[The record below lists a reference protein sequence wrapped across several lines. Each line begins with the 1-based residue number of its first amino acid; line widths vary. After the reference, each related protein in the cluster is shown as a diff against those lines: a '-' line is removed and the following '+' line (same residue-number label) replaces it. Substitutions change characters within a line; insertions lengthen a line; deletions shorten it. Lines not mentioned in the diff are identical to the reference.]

1 MRKKSL
7 FRGVI
12 GLFAMIVSAI
22 NVAGVP
28 AYAGDYIEVKI
39 QKDAG
44 IDVKKGDCFYVTC
57 EPIDDR
63 SKDVTLTLDAYN
75 IVNGK
80 DKVQIDDGSYIVTTI
95 SYDGNNKSMDGVSYI
110 CLGGFSSAESNEFT
124 VAIGDKSCKKLRSS
138 MDEILI
144 EGEKYSYDSS
154 SVQKEPTK
162 NTEDSES
169 AEEPEIESSTQGDTA
184 EESPDQ
190 SSSENDSNEQDEP
203 ETKTDNAAKEQ
214 SAVNVL
220 RRVAIKLA
228 VLFVVIIVSFGIVLI
243 LHKIGKI

>member
-162 NTEDSES
+162 NTEESES

-184 EESPDQ
+184 EESPNQ
-190 SSSENDSNEQDEP
+190 PSESDSNKQDEP

-228 VLFVVIIVSFGIVLI
+228 VLFVVIIASFGIVLI

>member
-22 NVAGVP
+22 NVTGVP

-44 IDVKKGDCFYVTC
+44 IDFKKGDCFYVTC

-184 EESPDQ
+184 EESPNQ
-190 SSSENDSNEQDEP
+190 PSESDSNKQDEP

-228 VLFVVIIVSFGIVLI
+228 VLFVVIIASFGIVLI